1 MRRGGIGSA
10 ISYVK
15 YMINNT
21 DAERRRA
28 LPQYLKRE
36 DWETFVDSEGSLDA
50 ELRRR
55 VGKAARASL
64 KSPHTSGRKGQAR
77 VADELQQQH
86 PEREVTRCEIFIKTH
101 YKKDGTA
108 SSHHVE
114 RLSRMCD
121 YDPFIAR
128 NDIDNAGVAKVFG
141 TDTRV
146 RVRGLGLGVS
156 RSIMHNSNP
165 YKRAYEEEHKSHVA
179 LETEVDGLKSRMAD
193 MEKIVAS
200 LSQSGT
206 QMRSS
211 TDHESSSQVRP
222 PSTHQVT
229 QASSRSTLPAGTYEL
244 MHLRKST
251 VVAFGSLMGVSPD
264 NSDCYRIVIDEIV
277 DGDIKLMDGVRKME
291 DIMVADIID
300 WPIFRTFPC

>member
-77 VADELQQQH
+77 VADELVSLGISIYFSSSMYYVLCNANVSFKHFQQQQH

-108 SSHHVE
+108 SSHHV
-114 RLSRMCD
+114 
-121 YDPFIAR
+121 
-128 NDIDNAGVAKVFG
+128 V
-141 TDTRV
+141 
-146 RVRGLGLGVS
+146 
-156 RSIMHNSNP
+156 
-165 YKRAYEEEHKSHVA
+165 KR
-179 LETEVDGLKSRMAD
+179 
-193 MEKIVAS
+193 
-200 LSQSGT
+200 
-206 QMRSS
+206 
-211 TDHESSSQVRP
+211 
-222 PSTHQVT
+222 HQ
-229 QASSRSTLPAGTYEL
+229 L
-244 MHLRKST
+244 
-251 VVAFGSLMGVSPD
+251 
-264 NSDCYRIVIDEIV
+264 I
-277 DGDIKLMDGVRKME
+277 
-291 DIMVADIID
+291 
-300 WPIFRTFPC
+300 